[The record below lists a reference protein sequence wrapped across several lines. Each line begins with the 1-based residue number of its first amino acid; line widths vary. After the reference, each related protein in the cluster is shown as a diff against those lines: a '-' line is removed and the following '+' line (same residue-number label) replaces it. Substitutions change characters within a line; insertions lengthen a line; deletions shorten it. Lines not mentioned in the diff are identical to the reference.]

1 MPYARGVITF
11 AVMLSAVL
19 AGGLGSL
26 LGVLSTPSNPLGA
39 GHHSLAA
46 LVRNVELLDRIRA
59 KAPEDGASRDCAAQK
74 SAEARIGLRIGE
86 EEIARLQGAI
96 SRNDEGERDYALRR
110 LTMLVERGKS
120 VADAA
125 RKCIAVDLGSITAT
139 SVEVEA
145 APGPDVPLSPP
156 LPGLQDLRP
165 AESSNGR

>member
-1 MPYARGVITF
+1 MF
-11 AVMLSAVL
+11 SAVL
-19 AGGLGSL
+19 VGGLGSL

-59 KAPEDGASRDCAAQK
+59 KAPDDGASRDCAARK

-96 SRNDEGERDYALRR
+96 SKNDEGERDYALRR
-110 LTMLVERGKS
+110 LTMLVERSKS

-139 SVEVEA
+139 SVEVVA

-156 LPGLQDLRP
+156 LPALQDQRP
-165 AESSNGR
+165 AEGSNGR